1 MSFIVCPFCN
11 IATVKLEVQLLH
23 RPPPSLERSVKG
35 GGGRWKPGFGSSGNT
50 RKIKRETSVSHGL
63 VTFVLSMY
71 KHLTREQRYAIYLGK
86 QRGET
91 LEMIARSIGVHKST
105 VSREIKRNSTPSGKY
120 VWNKAHDM
128 AESRRCHTP
137 GNRGLDDVLQWRII
151 EFIKNEQWSPRQI
164 SGRLKL
170 EGINVSHEAIYAL
183 IRKDESGELAS
194 HCRHKMKYKRKASHR
209 HETKATNIRNR
220 VSIHERPA
228 EADGKRFGDW
238 EMDLIVDKDS
248 NAILTLTE
256 RSTNFIL
263 MERLSHGKKAKPLA
277 RVVWRLLLPY
287 KGEALKSITTDNGSE
302 FAEHEWIT
310 RRLNVPVYFADSYC
324 AWQKGAIENANK
336 LVRQYIPKGT
346 DISTLTEGKIAKVRK
361 KINARPREKLKFL
374 TPAEVFFKKIS

>member
-1 MSFIVCPFCN
+1 M
-11 IATVKLEVQLLH
+11 K
-23 RPPPSLERSVKG
+23 
-35 GGGRWKPGFGSSGNT
+35 
-50 RKIKRETSVSHGL
+50 
-63 VTFVLSMY
+63 Y
-71 KHLTREQRYAIYLGK
+71 KHLTREQRYAIYLGRQK
-86 QRGET
+86 GET

-248 NAILTLTE
+248 NAIP
-256 RSTNFIL
+256 
-263 MERLSHGKKAKPLA
+263 HADGK
-277 RVVWRLLLPY
+277 
-287 KGEALKSITTDNGSE
+287 
-302 FAEHEWIT
+302 EHE
-310 RRLNVPVYFADSYC
+310 LPVDGKAQAREESEAC
-324 AWQKGAIENANK
+324 GKNRVEVAAAIQGRGLE
-336 LVRQYIPKGT
+336 VHHHGQRQ
-346 DISTLTEGKIAKVRK
+346 
-361 KINARPREKLKFL
+361 
-374 TPAEVFFKKIS
+374 

>member
-1 MSFIVCPFCN
+1 MIFLCKFTIRNGIYGQTYFGVCFTFF
-11 IATVKLEVQLLH
+11 ATVKLEVQLLH
-23 RPPPSLERSVKG
+23 RLPPSLERSGKG
-35 GGGRWKPGFGSSGNT
+35 GGRRWKPGI
-50 RKIKRETSVSHGL
+50 RVIRQYKIKKGDLCLPRINY
-63 VTFVLSMY
+63 F
-71 KHLTREQRYAIYLGK
+71 
-86 QRGET
+86 ET

-256 RSTNFIL
+256 RSTNFLL
-263 MERLSHGKKAKPLA
+263 MERLKHGKKAKPVA
-277 RVVWRLLLPY
+277 RTVWRLLLPY

-310 RRLNVPVYFADSYC
+310 KKLNVPVYFADSYC
-324 AWQKGAIENANK
+324 AWQKGAIENGNK
-336 LVRQYIPKGT
+336 LIRQYIPKGT
-346 DISTLTEGKIAKVRK
+346 DISTVTEGKITKIRK
-361 KINARPREKLKFL
+361 KINARPREKLNFS
-374 TPAEVFFKKIS
+374 TPAEVFFKNIS